1 MKKILFISLAI
12 TIFSQSKAQTNSA
25 SITQS
30 GWYRI
35 AINGPLAVGQNG
47 GTRAAAKF
55 ILRDLTSGLHQTVE
69 FLAYINFGNNPSL
82 VVLNNSYYTTGSP
95 PFVKIRLLEGN
106 TYEGASVEVYVNVQ
120 SSNTESYY
128 LDDNIQEYGWTAVNW
143 QQVSTSSGDNDG
155 VPTGFT
161 AHVINLQNL
170 VKGYVTN
177 TGTQKSF
184 YNGNLYVSGNILV
197 NKTSQANSSYKLDI
211 DGNARA
217 NKIVVN
223 TTGADYVFDSAYQL
237 LKVDSLKD
245 FIHKYHHLP
254 GVLSAGE
261 MQDQGLDV
269 GDNQMALLRKIEELT
284 LYIIKINQELELK
297 NEKIQELELMK
308 LQIDSIEK
316 KITQLKRSH

>member
-1 MKKILFISLAI
+1 MKKILFIILAI
-12 TIFSQSKAQTNSA
+12 AIFSQGKAQTNSA

-35 AINGPLAVGQNG
+35 AINGPLAIGQGG

-128 LDDNIQEYGWTAVNW
+128 LDDNIQANGWTAVNW

-177 TGTQKSF
+177 TGMQESF

-237 LKVDSLKD
+237 PKVDSLKA
-245 FIHKYHHLP
+245 FIQKYHHLP

-269 GDNQMALLRKIEELT
+269 GDNQMVLLKKIEELT
-284 LYIIKINQELELK
+284 LYIIKINHELEQK

-316 KITQLKRSH
+316 KITQLERSH